1 MLAPGLRQGL
11 LSFALEFTPLVGPL
25 HPACHPWGG
34 EAPSETGDSLT
45 QLWLWATRLRCS
57 PCVCSGLRVSME
69 ESSSQERN
77 SGITVACKELHPF
90 LVNPQENVEVGN
102 HDHCHGVY

>member
-1 MLAPGLRQGL
+1 MG
-11 LSFALEFTPLVGPL
+11 
-25 HPACHPWGG
+25 WGG
-34 EAPSETGDSLT
+34 SIGDWEQPDPALALGHQAEMQPLRLLRPESEYT
-45 QLWLWATRLRCS
+45 
-57 PCVCSGLRVSME
+57 E

-90 LVNPQENVEVGN
+90 LVNPRENVEVGN